1 MCFSAAASFATAAL
15 LLPAGAEALRRC
27 RSTGRSGLFPLS
39 FLPLGFALQQA
50 LEGFVWRNLSPQ
62 TSPGLDAPGGWLTPL
77 ALAYLFFAYGLW
89 PAWIPWC
96 ALCAA
101 RGRVGPSALWAL
113 RGLLALGLLGGLAL
127 WLPLL
132 LDPALAG
139 PVLVRHSLHYGAVE
153 LLGGTPLAG
162 KGPVLYLLLIA
173 VPLLLVPSRGIQLFG
188 TSLALSSLLA
198 YGWWQQA
205 FSSVWCFFSA
215 LLSLQLLWILRAETP
230 PLAPLEV
237 PA

>member
-1 MCFSAAASFATAAL
+1 M
-15 LLPAGAEALRRC
+15 
-27 RSTGRSGLFPLS
+27 
-39 FLPLGFALQQA
+39 
-50 LEGFVWRNLSPQ
+50 
-62 TSPGLDAPGGWLTPL
+62 
-77 ALAYLFFAYGLW
+77 
-89 PAWIPWC
+89 
-96 ALCAA
+96 
-101 RGRVGPSALWAL
+101 
-113 RGLLALGLLGGLAL
+113 
-127 WLPLL
+127 
-132 LDPALAG
+132 
-139 PVLVRHSLHYGAVE
+139 
-153 LLGGTPLAG
+153 
-162 KGPVLYLLLIA
+162 LYLLLIA